1 MNRQVRRKNKRIEEW
16 FKSLSQEKYDLI
28 EKVVDVRV
36 REVVNATN
44 KVIDTSFSA
53 ALADVYE
60 DITIKEREYILDL
73 AYDYIL
79 EAESFLRK
87 YKEGWMDELKKHE
100 KEIKGRIEELLK
112 AKTVKSKGIKILK
125 REFEEVPAK
134 DLSKLWMEVKEEL
147 NIKVPVYSL
156 DTDIKKKEVK
166 ETEKIKIEE
175 PEVVI
180 EKEVVKEEKVKSN
193 LKLVRAT
200 IQGEYGTYE
209 KEGNSVKVGSM
220 VFKNEN
226 ELEKYK
232 KTELAQ
238 FEEEVK
244 KEIEELVKR
253 KNEEKEKFMKQLGE
267 ILDVIS
273 MVV

>member
-134 DLSKLWMEVKEEL
+134 DLSNLWMEVKEEL